1 MAGKLMHSGAILVV
15 GVACVMTRAGG
26 KVRAAAG
33 VGVPQPQDALR
44 LFLAWQP
51 STEQGLISGCACPR
65 GLQEVDV
72 LLPQAARGRVSPDAL
87 QSVFIG
93 LAQLTKPFGALGFI
107 HLHGERRLAWW
118 LVLAVFMHA

>member
-1 MAGKLMHSGAILVV
+1 MAVKLMHSSAILAVS
-15 GVACVMTRAGG
+15 VACVMMRAGG
-26 KVRAAAG
+26 RASAAVD

-51 STEQGLISGCACPR
+51 STEQGLISRCACSR

-87 QSVFIG
+87 QSVLIG
-93 LAQLTKPFGALGFI
+93 LAQLT
-107 HLHGERRLAWW
+107 
-118 LVLAVFMHA
+118 